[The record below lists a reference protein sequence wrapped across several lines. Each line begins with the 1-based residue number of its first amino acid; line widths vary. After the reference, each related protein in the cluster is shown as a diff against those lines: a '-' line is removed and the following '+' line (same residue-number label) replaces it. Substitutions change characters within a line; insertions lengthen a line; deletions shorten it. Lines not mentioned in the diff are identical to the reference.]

1 MTGTFEIK
9 TQTNNS
15 TYEYKDKDVTI
26 IIQGS
31 FAKDIK
37 TGNTISIQG
46 QCYRADENGNPGQF
60 FGNFNGFARDGEEI
74 RYSMSEMSRQD
85 ANKVWDAIDEIEPL
99 VNGEDE
105 NE

>member
-1 MTGTFEIK
+1 MTGQFEIK
-9 TQTNNS
+9 SQTNNS
-15 TYEYKDKDVTI
+15 TYEYKTQAI
-26 IIQGS
+26 IIQGA

-37 TGNTISIQG
+37 TGNTISITG
-46 QCYRADENGNPGQF
+46 QCYRADENGNIGQF

-85 ANKVWDAIDEIEPL
+85 ANLVWDAIDEIEPR